1 MGAKLLMLGICTV
14 TSRANSEVREP
25 GITESQN
32 KLDLNWAV
40 LISSVLLIMSRLQ
53 YLYHYSIID
62 CSSSPLY
69 YSEFPQL
76 VSEENRAGP
85 QFAGLIF
92 TRSLYSRPN
101 YFQIHQNWENLYIG
115 RIMGGELQA
124 E

>member
-40 LISSVLLIMSRLQ
+40 LISPVFLIMSSIYIIIRL
-53 YLYHYSIID
+53 LIAPPPHSIIKNFHN
-62 CSSSPLY
+62 S
-69 YSEFPQL
+69 FQKKI
-76 VSEENRAGP
+76 
-85 QFAGLIF
+85 GLDLNLPDLFLPDLCIPDLIISRF
-92 TRSLYSRPN
+92 TKIGR
-101 YFQIHQNWENLYIG
+101 IYIG